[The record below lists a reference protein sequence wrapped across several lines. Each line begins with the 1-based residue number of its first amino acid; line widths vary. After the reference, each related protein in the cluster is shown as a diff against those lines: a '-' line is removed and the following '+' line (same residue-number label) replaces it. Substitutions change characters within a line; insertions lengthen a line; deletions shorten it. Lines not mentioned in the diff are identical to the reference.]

1 MGRHSRIVA
10 EDERRVNTYTPV
22 HDKKLNLFLAIF
34 PISGIMGNIKAGGMH
49 MNQDRSD
56 SNQELREAT
65 ENCQT
70 ALRGTNDDEYQ
81 NYVAAAQSLGWD
93 VKSYD
98 EWLGNC

>member
-1 MGRHSRIVA
+1 
-10 EDERRVNTYTPV
+10 
-22 HDKKLNLFLAIF
+22 
-34 PISGIMGNIKAGGMH
+34 
-49 MNQDRSD
+49 MNQGRSD

-65 ENCQT
+65 ESCQT

>member
-1 MGRHSRIVA
+1 
-10 EDERRVNTYTPV
+10 
-22 HDKKLNLFLAIF
+22 
-34 PISGIMGNIKAGGMH
+34 

-98 EWLGNC
+98 EWLGSY